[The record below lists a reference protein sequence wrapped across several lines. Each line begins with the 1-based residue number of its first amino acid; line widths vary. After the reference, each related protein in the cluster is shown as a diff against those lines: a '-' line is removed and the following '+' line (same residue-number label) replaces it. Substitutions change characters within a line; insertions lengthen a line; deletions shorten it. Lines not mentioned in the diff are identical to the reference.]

1 MNARNINTQTFK
13 DEIFDYTQS
22 QKWEFK
28 GDMPM
33 VIDFYAD
40 WCAPCK
46 AVAPIM
52 DKLSETYKDRVD
64 IVKIDTEKEAELSQV
79 FGIRSIPS
87 VLFIPKEGDPKMA
100 IGALDEKGYQNA
112 IEDIIGIKA

>member
-1 MNARNINTQTFK
+1 MSAQNLSTSEFK
-13 DEIFDYTQS
+13 DKVFDYTKS
-22 QKWEFK
+22 QEWDYQGER
-28 GDMPM
+28 PM

-52 DKLSETYKDRVD
+52 DKLSETYEGRVD
-64 IVKIDTEKEAELSQV
+64 IVKVDTEKEVELSQV

-87 VLFIPKEGDPKMA
+87 VLFIPKDGQPKMA
-100 IGALDEKGYQNA
+100 VGALDEKGYQNA
-112 IEDIIGIKA
+112 IEDIMGISA